1 MSRFSI
7 EGEGLDS
14 EALVSEVERR
24 VGKAIEAG
32 PPPSPPPDDAPRT
45 VTDLFGELL
54 RSLAE
59 NADTTQ
65 GFPPQSHRSFGS
77 ALVAAKKGFRLAFQ
91 PLINEA
97 LSRQKIF
104 NHRLLDALAAL
115 RAEQQS
121 LDARLAAIER
131 GKAPRK
137 GAPRRAAARVRSP
150 E

>member
-1 MSRFSI
+1 MSRFAI

-14 EALVSEVERR
+14 ENLVAEVERR
-24 VGKAIEAG
+24 VGKALDAGQAAEPPIE
-32 PPPSPPPDDAPRT
+32 PRLT

-54 RSLAE
+54 RSLAA
-59 NADTTQ
+59 NADTTK

-77 ALVAAKKGFRLAFQ
+77 ALVAAKKGFRFAFQ

-115 RAEQQS
+115 RAEQQA
-121 LDARLAAIER
+121 LEARLATLEG
-131 GKAPRK
+131 GKSSRK
-137 GAPRRAAARVRSP
+137 DSARSPGSSRPRR
-150 E
+150 

>member
-32 PPPSPPPDDAPRT
+32 PPPDDAPRT

>member
-1 MSRFSI
+1 VSRFAV

-14 EALVSEVERR
+14 EALVTDIERR
-24 VGKAIEAG
+24 VGKAVALGQAE
-32 PPPSPPPDDAPRT
+32 PPAEQRPT

-54 RSLAE
+54 RSLAA

-77 ALVAAKKGFRLAFQ
+77 ALVAAKKGFRFAFQ

-115 RAEQQS
+115 RAEQQA
-121 LDARLAAIER
+121 LEARLAALE
-131 GKAPRK
+131 K
-137 GAPRRAAARVRSP
+137 GTPPSKRATRPRR
-150 E
+150 